1 MNDVTICVVLS
12 VVVVAVFLVDVIL
25 FSSNPKSVPD
35 FVEDNASVG
44 NSEDGDASKLESL
57 LFITFLLLSR
67 LLSFFVASEESADG
81 DTEDSTLFSLFTV
94 VVVISEV
101 TCMLSDRCVVE
112 KSPTDGPTFV
122 LTVGLSLIFVNITEL
137 SSVGNVLVC
146 DVVLL
151 VGESLIG
158 WSVTVFSVGVV
169 IDAVCMFSLVVVVI
183 FVVVFVDISAV
194 VVVVVAADIS
204 FLSTVVSV
212 PKTDV
217 GVVVCNFSDTFAC
230 IVVLLV
236 LDSTF
241 KGLVDTI
248 ELDDVVDSD
257 ACSPLS
263 STFNVVFCLFVAVVV
278 FVDCDDISSIV
289 LVVISAIAVI
299 VVVNMLNGVV
309 SLPPVVVEMMLDGV
323 VSLLILGR
331 GGVIAV
337 GKVTF
342 NPLQVASDVLF
353 LAHCQ
358 IFVGSTQNSSDV
370 ISLYSPTHRQIPSTH
385 VAGYSHSSKLHSSPT
400 KLMSGSLH
408 RPSLVGTKMSRQR
421 HTPSQRANGEIQL
434 VFVSQASL
442 TFTAF
447 TQDFRSVVAMY
458 PLSHKQLKPL
468 QPSGRQCACAGHC
481 S

>member
-12 VVVVAVFLVDVIL
+12 VVVVAVFLVVVIL

-35 FVEDNASVG
+35 LVEDNASVG

-122 LTVGLSLIFVNITEL
+122 LTVGVSLIFVKITEL
-137 SSVGNVLVC
+137 SSVGNVLVY
-146 DVVLL
+146 DIALVVK
-151 VGESLIG
+151 ESLTG
-158 WSVTVFSVGVV
+158 WSVTFFSVGVV
-169 IDAVCMFSLVVVVI
+169 IDAVCMFSLVV
-183 FVVVFVDISAV
+183 FVVAFVDTLAV

-212 PKTDV
+212 PETDV
-217 GVVVCNFSDTFAC
+217 GVVVCNLSDTLAC

-236 LDSTF
+236 LDSAF
-241 KGLVDTI
+241 IGLVDTI
-248 ELDDVVDSD
+248 KLDDVVVWPLDSC

-278 FVDCDDISSIV
+278 FVDCDDSSSII
-289 LVVISAIAVI
+289 LVVISAIG
-299 VVVNMLNGVV
+299 VVDNMLNGVV
-309 SLPPVVVEMMLDGV
+309 SLPLVVVEMMLDGV

-337 GKVTF
+337 GNVTF
-342 NPLQVASDVLF
+342 SPLQVAKILSSIFFNKSLF
-353 LAHCQ
+353 
-358 IFVGSTQNSSDV
+358 
-370 ISLYSPTHRQIPSTH
+370 
-385 VAGYSHSSKLHSSPT
+385 
-400 KLMSGSLH
+400 
-408 RPSLVGTKMSRQR
+408 
-421 HTPSQRANGEIQL
+421 EI
-434 VFVSQASL
+434 
-442 TFTAF
+442 
-447 TQDFRSVVAMY
+447 DN
-458 PLSHKQLKPL
+458 
-468 QPSGRQCACAGHC
+468 
-481 S
+481 

>member
-1 MNDVTICVVLS
+1 MSEVVYDDVAICVVFS

-35 FVEDNASVG
+35 LVEDNASVG
-44 NSEDGDASKLESL
+44 NFEDGDASKLESL

-122 LTVGLSLIFVNITEL
+122 LTVGVSLIFVKITEL
-137 SSVGNVLVC
+137 SSVGNVLVY
-146 DVVLL
+146 DIALVVE
-151 VGESLIG
+151 ESFIG

-169 IDAVCMFSLVVVVI
+169 FDAVCMFSLVV
-183 FVVVFVDISAV
+183 FVVAFVDISAV
-194 VVVVVAADIS
+194 VVVVFAADIS

-212 PKTDV
+212 PETDV

-278 FVDCDDISSIV
+278 FADCEDISSIV

-323 VSLLILGR
+323 VSLLILGS

-342 NPLQVASDVLF
+342 NPLQVAKILNR
-353 LAHCQ
+353 
-358 IFVGSTQNSSDV
+358 I
-370 ISLYSPTHRQIPSTH
+370 I
-385 VAGYSHSSKLHSSPT
+385 
-400 KLMSGSLH
+400 
-408 RPSLVGTKMSRQR
+408 
-421 HTPSQRANGEIQL
+421 
-434 VFVSQASL
+434 
-442 TFTAF
+442 
-447 TQDFRSVVAMY
+447 
-458 PLSHKQLKPL
+458 
-468 QPSGRQCACAGHC
+468 
-481 S
+481 

>member
-25 FSSNPKSVPD
+25 FSSNPISVPD
-35 FVEDNASVG
+35 LVEDNASVG

-101 TCMLSDRCVVE
+101 TCMLSDRCVVG

-122 LTVGLSLIFVNITEL
+122 LTVGVSLIFVKITEL

-146 DVVLL
+146 DIVLVVE
-151 VGESLIG
+151 ESFIG

-183 FVVVFVDISAV
+183 FVVVFDDISAV
-194 VVVVVAADIS
+194 VVVVVAVDIS

-212 PKTDV
+212 PETDV
-217 GVVVCNFSDTFAC
+217 GVVVYNLSDTLAC

-236 LDSTF
+236 LDSAF
-241 KGLVDTI
+241 IGLVDTI
-248 ELDDVVDSD
+248 KLDDVVVWLLDIN

-278 FVDCDDISSIV
+278 FVDCDDSSSII
-289 LVVISAIAVI
+289 LVVISAIG
-299 VVVNMLNGVV
+299 VVDNMLNGVV
-309 SLPPVVVEMMLDGV
+309 SLPLVVVEMMLDGV

-337 GKVTF
+337 GNVTF
-342 NPLQVASDVLF
+342 SPLQVAKILSSIFFNKSLF
-353 LAHCQ
+353 
-358 IFVGSTQNSSDV
+358 
-370 ISLYSPTHRQIPSTH
+370 
-385 VAGYSHSSKLHSSPT
+385 
-400 KLMSGSLH
+400 
-408 RPSLVGTKMSRQR
+408 
-421 HTPSQRANGEIQL
+421 
-434 VFVSQASL
+434 
-442 TFTAF
+442 
-447 TQDFRSVVAMY
+447 
-458 PLSHKQLKPL
+458 
-468 QPSGRQCACAGHC
+468 
-481 S
+481 

>member
-1 MNDVTICVVLS
+1 MSEVVYDDVAICVVFS
-12 VVVVAVFLVDVIL
+12 VVEVAVFLVDVIL

-35 FVEDNASVG
+35 LVEDNASVG

-67 LLSFFVASEESADG
+67 LLSFFVTSEESADG
-81 DTEDSTLFSLFTV
+81 DTEDSTLFSLFTVV

-122 LTVGLSLIFVNITEL
+122 LTVGVSLIFVKITEL

-146 DVVLL
+146 DIVMVVE
-151 VGESLIG
+151 ESLIG
-158 WSVTVFSVGVV
+158 SSVTVFSVGVV
-169 IDAVCMFSLVVVVI
+169 IDAVCRFSLVVVVI

-194 VVVVVAADIS
+194 VVVVVAADFS
-204 FLSTVVSV
+204 FLSTVVFV
-212 PKTDV
+212 PETDV
-217 GVVVCNFSDTFAC
+217 NVVVCNFSDTFAC

-323 VSLLILGR
+323 VSLLILGS

-342 NPLQVASDVLF
+342 NPLQVAKILNRIILNKSLF
-353 LAHCQ
+353 
-358 IFVGSTQNSSDV
+358 
-370 ISLYSPTHRQIPSTH
+370 
-385 VAGYSHSSKLHSSPT
+385 
-400 KLMSGSLH
+400 
-408 RPSLVGTKMSRQR
+408 
-421 HTPSQRANGEIQL
+421 
-434 VFVSQASL
+434 
-442 TFTAF
+442 
-447 TQDFRSVVAMY
+447 
-458 PLSHKQLKPL
+458 
-468 QPSGRQCACAGHC
+468 
-481 S
+481 

>member
-1 MNDVTICVVLS
+1 MYDDVAICVVLS
-12 VVVVAVFLVDVIL
+12 VVVVAVVLVDVIL

-35 FVEDNASVG
+35 LVEDNASVG
-44 NSEDGDASKLESL
+44 NSEDGDVSKLESL

-81 DTEDSTLFSLFTV
+81 ETEDSTLFSLFTVVV

-122 LTVGLSLIFVNITEL
+122 LTVGVSLIFVKITEL

-146 DVVLL
+146 DIVMVVE
-151 VGESLIG
+151 ESLIG
-158 WSVTVFSVGVV
+158 SSVTVFSVGVV
-169 IDAVCMFSLVVVVI
+169 IDAVCRFSLVVVVI

-194 VVVVVAADIS
+194 VVVVVAADFS
-204 FLSTVVSV
+204 FLSTVVFV
-212 PKTDV
+212 PETDV
-217 GVVVCNFSDTFAC
+217 NVVVCNFSDTFAC

-323 VSLLILGR
+323 VSLLILGS

-342 NPLQVASDVLF
+342 NPLQVAKILNR
-353 LAHCQ
+353 
-358 IFVGSTQNSSDV
+358 I
-370 ISLYSPTHRQIPSTH
+370 I
-385 VAGYSHSSKLHSSPT
+385 
-400 KLMSGSLH
+400 
-408 RPSLVGTKMSRQR
+408 
-421 HTPSQRANGEIQL
+421 
-434 VFVSQASL
+434 
-442 TFTAF
+442 
-447 TQDFRSVVAMY
+447 
-458 PLSHKQLKPL
+458 
-468 QPSGRQCACAGHC
+468 
-481 S
+481 

>member
-1 MNDVTICVVLS
+1 MSEVVYDDVAICVVFS

-35 FVEDNASVG
+35 LVEDNASVG
-44 NSEDGDASKLESL
+44 NFEDGDASKLESL

-122 LTVGLSLIFVNITEL
+122 LTVGVSLIFVRITEL

-151 VGESLIG
+151 VEESFIG

-212 PKTDV
+212 PETDV
-217 GVVVCNFSDTFAC
+217 GVVVCNFSDTFA
-230 IVVLLV
+230 
-236 LDSTF
+236 
-241 KGLVDTI
+241 
-248 ELDDVVDSD
+248 
-257 ACSPLS
+257 
-263 STFNVVFCLFVAVVV
+263 
-278 FVDCDDISSIV
+278 
-289 LVVISAIAVI
+289 
-299 VVVNMLNGVV
+299 
-309 SLPPVVVEMMLDGV
+309 
-323 VSLLILGR
+323 
-331 GGVIAV
+331 
-337 GKVTF
+337 
-342 NPLQVASDVLF
+342 
-353 LAHCQ
+353 
-358 IFVGSTQNSSDV
+358 
-370 ISLYSPTHRQIPSTH
+370 
-385 VAGYSHSSKLHSSPT
+385 
-400 KLMSGSLH
+400 
-408 RPSLVGTKMSRQR
+408 
-421 HTPSQRANGEIQL
+421 
-434 VFVSQASL
+434 
-442 TFTAF
+442 
-447 TQDFRSVVAMY
+447 
-458 PLSHKQLKPL
+458 
-468 QPSGRQCACAGHC
+468 
-481 S
+481 

>member
-1 MNDVTICVVLS
+1 M
-12 VVVVAVFLVDVIL
+12 
-25 FSSNPKSVPD
+25 
-35 FVEDNASVG
+35 
-44 NSEDGDASKLESL
+44 
-57 LFITFLLLSR
+57 
-67 LLSFFVASEESADG
+67 
-81 DTEDSTLFSLFTV
+81 
-94 VVVISEV
+94 
-101 TCMLSDRCVVE
+101 
-112 KSPTDGPTFV
+112 
-122 LTVGLSLIFVNITEL
+122 
-137 SSVGNVLVC
+137 
-146 DVVLL
+146 
-151 VGESLIG
+151 
-158 WSVTVFSVGVV
+158 
-169 IDAVCMFSLVVVVI
+169 
-183 FVVVFVDISAV
+183 
-194 VVVVVAADIS
+194 
-204 FLSTVVSV
+204 
-212 PKTDV
+212 
-217 GVVVCNFSDTFAC
+217 
-230 IVVLLV
+230 LLV

-323 VSLLILGR
+323 VSLLILGS

-342 NPLQVASDVLF
+342 NPLQVASDELF

-408 RPSLVGTKMSRQR
+408 RPSLVGTKMSKQR
-421 HTPSQRANGEIQL
+421 HTPSQKANGEIQL

-447 TQDFRSVVAMY
+447 IQDFRSVVAMY

-468 QPSGRQCACAGHC
+468 QPSGRHCACAGHC
-481 S
+481 SWREQKS

>member
-1 MNDVTICVVLS
+1 MSEVVYDDVAICVVFS
-12 VVVVAVFLVDVIL
+12 VVEVAVVLVDVIL

-35 FVEDNASVG
+35 LVEDNASVG

-67 LLSFFVASEESADG
+67 LLSLVVASEESADG
-81 DTEDSTLFSLFTV
+81 DTEDSTLFSLFTVV

-122 LTVGLSLIFVNITEL
+122 LTVGVSLIFVRITEL
-137 SSVGNVLVC
+137 SSVGNVLVY
-146 DVVLL
+146 DIALL
-151 VGESLIG
+151 VEESLIG

-169 IDAVCMFSLVVVVI
+169 IDAVCKFSLVVVVI
-183 FVVVFVDISAV
+183 VVVVFVDISAV
-194 VVVVVAADIS
+194 VVVAADNS

-212 PKTDV
+212 PETDV
-217 GVVVCNFSDTFAC
+217 GVVVCNLSDTLTC

-236 LDSTF
+236 LDSAF
-241 KGLVDTI
+241 IGLVNTI

-278 FVDCDDISSIV
+278 FADCDDISSIV
-289 LVVISAIAVI
+289 LVVISAIAVV

-309 SLPPVVVEMMLDGV
+309 SLPPVVVDMLLDGV

-342 NPLQVASDVLF
+342 NPLQVAKILSSIFFNKSLF
-353 LAHCQ
+353 
-358 IFVGSTQNSSDV
+358 
-370 ISLYSPTHRQIPSTH
+370 
-385 VAGYSHSSKLHSSPT
+385 
-400 KLMSGSLH
+400 
-408 RPSLVGTKMSRQR
+408 
-421 HTPSQRANGEIQL
+421 EI
-434 VFVSQASL
+434 
-442 TFTAF
+442 
-447 TQDFRSVVAMY
+447 DN
-458 PLSHKQLKPL
+458 
-468 QPSGRQCACAGHC
+468 
-481 S
+481 